1 MRRITFSIVSTLAV
15 LVLLFSYKTSR
26 NEPLAA
32 ATVVGSAH
40 IVSGS
45 GATSSSAGGPLP
57 TSAAGSITVPSKKT
71 AETTTTPA
79 KTLDDG
85 QPSAPA
91 TTNAAPTTAGPTT
104 AGPTPAAPTA
114 NAPTSTANN
123 SPVTVDGAAV
133 DTRFGPVQVEV
144 VVAAGRIT
152 KATAIVYPTENPRDA
167 EINAVAIPDL
177 QAQVIAAQSA
187 QIDGVSGA
195 TYTTEGFITS
205 LQSALDQVKFK

>member
-57 TSAAGSITVPSKKT
+57 TSAAGSITVPSKKA

-79 KTLDDG
+79 KTLTDG
-85 QPSAPA
+85 QSSSPA

-104 AGPTPAAPTA
+104 AAPTA
-114 NAPTSTANN
+114 EAPLSTANN

>member
-57 TSAAGSITVPSKKT
+57 TSAPGSITVPSKKT

-104 AGPTPAAPTA
+104 AAPTA

-123 SPVTVDGAAV
+123 SPVTLDGAAV

>member
-104 AGPTPAAPTA
+104 AAPTA